1 VRPTVPAVSSDAA
14 SSDAASSDSA
24 SSDAGSSDSA
34 FSDAAALRAR
44 AYAAHGP
51 LAARIAIYDHQQD
64 RVDLPGLVVAALE
77 GVEGTVLDAGCGTGT
92 HALRLRR
99 DRPDLRVVPLD
110 LSVGMAPEVVGDLQA
125 LPLADGCVQAALAM
139 HVLYHVPDIALAV
152 RELRRVLATDG
163 VLVVGT
169 NGSDDK
175 AEIDALWCGAIA
187 DTTGRGVPAPIGD
200 DRFTLT
206 DGDLLREAFGS
217 VEVQDFVRP
226 TVVPTAAPVVAYV
239 DSMRGFDEDQLP
251 AGLDW
256 DTFLVHVAARVEA
269 EIAHTGAWQMT
280 NHVGVFTCRGRS

>member
-1 VRPTVPAVSSDAA
+1 MISDAA
-14 SSDAASSDSA
+14 SSDAAPCGA
-24 SSDAGSSDSA
+24 A
-34 FSDAAALRAR
+34 FTDAAALRTG

-51 LAARIAIYDHQQD
+51 LAARIAIYDHQRD
-64 RVDLPGLVVAALE
+64 RVDLPGLVVAALA

-92 HALRLRR
+92 HTLRLRR
-99 DRPDLRVVPLD
+99 DRPDLLVVPLD
-110 LSVGMAPEVVGDLQA
+110 LSVGMAPAVVGDLQA

-187 DTTGRGVPAPIGD
+187 DAIGRGVAAPVGD

-206 DGDLLREAFGS
+206 DGDLLREAFGA
-217 VEVQDFVRP
+217 VEVQEFVRP

-239 DSMRGFDEDQLP
+239 DSMRGFDEDHLP
-251 AGLDW
+251 VGLDW
-256 DTFLVHVAARVEA
+256 DTFLGHVAARVEA
-269 EIAHTGAWQMT
+269 EITRTGAWRMT

>member
-1 VRPTVPAVSSDAA
+1 MRPTVPAVIT
-14 SSDAASSDSA
+14 
-24 SSDAGSSDSA
+24 
-34 FSDAAALRAR
+34 DAAAGDSAAGDAAAGHAASGPGAFTDAVALRGG

-51 LAARIAIYDHQQD
+51 LAARIAIYDNQQD
-64 RVDLPGLVVAALE
+64 RVDLPGLVVAALA
-77 GVEGTVLDAGCGTGT
+77 GVEGTLLDAGSGTGT
-92 HALRLRR
+92 HTLRLRR

-110 LSVGMAPEVVGDLQA
+110 LSLGMAPEVVGDLQA

-152 RELRRVLATDG
+152 RELRRALATDG

-175 AEIDALWCGAIA
+175 FEIDALWCGAVA
-187 DTTGRGVPAPIGD
+187 DATALDVPAPTGD
-200 DRFTLT
+200 DRFTVS

-217 VEVQDFVRP
+217 VEVQDFVRR

-239 DSMRGFDEDQLP
+239 DSMRAFASDQLP

-256 DTFLVHVAARVEA
+256 DTFVVHVAARVEA
-269 EIAHTGAWQMT
+269 EITRTGAWRMT